1 MGRIAHFAIVFSARS
16 SNQLVNDSS
25 PHPASDGATFSRDLD
40 LMSAKQQQSGPLTV
54 GVVEDDA
61 RIRWSL
67 SAILE
72 EEDDLECVGTFASA
86 EEALTHLPKLKP
98 QVVLMDVNLPGMN
111 GIECV
116 RRLAQKCP
124 GIQVIMLTV
133 REDSDIIFD
142 SLAAGACG
150 YLLKPPSADELVA
163 AVRDVFAGG
172 APMTTSI
179 ARKVV
184 QSFNRAA
191 ASPRESENL
200 SPREVGVLELLV
212 KGLAYK
218 EVAAELG
225 ISYSTV
231 HRHIESI
238 YRKLHVHS
246 RTHAV
251 AKYLGA

>member
-1 MGRIAHFAIVFSARS
+1 VAVVNEFLPPVPAI
-16 SNQLVNDSS
+16 D
-25 PHPASDGATFSRDLD
+25 ASMTRMKDPVVRAGALC
-40 LMSAKQQQSGPLTV
+40 V

-67 SAILE
+67 SEIIDQ
-72 EEDDLECVGTFASA
+72 EDDLECVGTFASA

-98 QVVLMDVNLPGMN
+98 QVVLMDVNLPGLT

-116 RRLAQKCP
+116 RRLVPKCP
-124 GIQVIMLTV
+124 GVQVIMLTV

-150 YLLKPPSADELVA
+150 YLLKPPSAEELVA
-163 AVRDVFAGG
+163 AIRDVFAGG

-184 QSFNRAA
+184 QSFNRV
-191 ASPRESENL
+191 ASSAPEAEKL
-200 SPREVGVLELLV
+200 SPREIEVLELLV

-218 EVAAELG
+218 EVAFELG

-231 HRHIESI
+231 HRHIEGI

-246 RTHAV
+246 RSHAV

>member
-1 MGRIAHFAIVFSARS
+1 
-16 SNQLVNDSS
+16 VNEFIPPFFVDDVTFDVMKK
-25 PHPASDGATFSRDLD
+25 PVERAGA
-40 LMSAKQQQSGPLTV
+40 LTV

-67 SAILE
+67 SEIIDQ
-72 EEDDLECVGTFASA
+72 EDDLECVGTFASA

-98 QVVLMDVNLPGMN
+98 HVVLMDVNLPGMT
-111 GIECV
+111 GIDCV
-116 RRLAQKCP
+116 RRLVPKCP
-124 GIQVIMLTV
+124 GVQVIMLTV

-142 SLAAGACG
+142 SLAAGASG
-150 YLLKPPSADELVA
+150 YLLKPPSAEQLVA

-184 QSFNRAA
+184 QSFNRT
-191 ASPRESENL
+191 SPSATEAEKL
-200 SPREVGVLELLV
+200 SPREIEVLELLV

-218 EVAAELG
+218 EVSAELN

-231 HRHIESI
+231 QRHIESI

-246 RTHAV
+246 RSHAV

>member
-1 MGRIAHFAIVFSARS
+1 MNGKETA
-16 SNQLVNDSS
+16 Q
-25 PHPASDGATFSRDLD
+25 
-40 LMSAKQQQSGPLTV
+40 GPLSV

-86 EEALTHLPKLKP
+86 EEALTHMPKLKP

-116 RRLAQKCP
+116 RRLVPKCP
-124 GIQVIMLTV
+124 GVQVIMLTV

-150 YLLKPPSADELVA
+150 YLLKPPSAEELVA

-184 QSFNRAA
+184 QSFNRTA
-191 ASPRESENL
+191 ASAKESENL
-200 SPREVGVLELLV
+200 SPREISVLELLV

-231 HRHIESI
+231 HRHIDSI

>member
-1 MGRIAHFAIVFSARS
+1 MKKPVERA
-16 SNQLVNDSS
+16 
-25 PHPASDGATFSRDLD
+25 GA
-40 LMSAKQQQSGPLTV
+40 LTV

-67 SAILE
+67 SEIIDD
-72 EEDDLECVGTFASA
+72 EDDLECVGTFASA

-98 QVVLMDVNLPGMN
+98 QVVLMDVNLPGMT
-111 GIECV
+111 GIDCV
-116 RRLAQKCP
+116 RRLVPKCP
-124 GIQVIMLTV
+124 GVQVIMLTV

-142 SLAAGACG
+142 SLAAGASG
-150 YLLKPPSADELVA
+150 YLLKPPSADQLVA
-163 AVRDVFAGG
+163 AIRDVFAGG

-184 QSFNRAA
+184 QSFNRVPSSAPEA
-191 ASPRESENL
+191 EKL
-200 SPREVGVLELLV
+200 SPREIEVLELLV

-218 EVAAELG
+218 EVSAELN

-231 HRHIESI
+231 QRHIESI

-246 RTHAV
+246 RSHAV